1 MVGIACHVSATVTLL
16 NATSPQ
22 ENVLYGRF
30 SSFLFLRLN
39 CAFLELYPQHSRRPL
54 RALRSGLSR
63 KRFGWYSDGLSDLRM
78 PVTSG
83 EQQVCLCAELCTVQ
97 SCKTCFFSFATA
109 CDVSS
114 DGEKISCQCVEGYFG
129 ARCHSCAAGYYGRP
143 EILGI

>member
-39 CAFLELYPQHSRRPL
+39 CPFLELYPQHSRRPL

-83 EQQVCLCAELCTVQ
+83 EQQVCLCAELCSLVKLAFSALLQLVMSVQ
-97 SCKTCFFSFATA
+97 TERKSVVNA
-109 CDVSS
+109 
-114 DGEKISCQCVEGYFG
+114 
-129 ARCHSCAAGYYGRP
+129 
-143 EILGI
+143 